1 MKLSSDP
8 VGPRSVHRK
17 ALLNA
22 LADQLPINSIRFSS
36 KLTAIETQEH
46 EGSSISIIHMA
57 DGTVIKAKVNINQ
70 HALFYKYFNFDGMDF
85 NFSIP
90 LFFFPSNWIV
100 IGYRF

>member
-57 DGTVIKAKVNINQ
+57 DGTVIKAKVNISQ
-70 HALFYKYFNFDGMDF
+70 HALFI
-85 NFSIP
+85 SILILMEWTLTSLF
-90 LFFFPSNWIV
+90 LFFF
-100 IGYRF
+100 FFF